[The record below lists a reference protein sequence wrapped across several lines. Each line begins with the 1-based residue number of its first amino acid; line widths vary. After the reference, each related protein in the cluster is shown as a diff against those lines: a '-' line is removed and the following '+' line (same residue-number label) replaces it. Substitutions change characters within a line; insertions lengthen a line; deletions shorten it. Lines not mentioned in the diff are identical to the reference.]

1 MSSGQSH
8 RTCSAS
14 GDNCHYPPMQEEFAI
29 VAMMKH
35 NVPEEPLANQIT
47 AIPKILPVFF
57 TLLKQS
63 MGDQSST
70 EWISADNASL
80 MTEEAE
86 RESASH
92 PAPSQ
97 PYKYE
102 GEPGRFFL

>member
-29 VAMMKH
+29 VSMRKH
-35 NVPEEPLANQIT
+35 TVPEEPLANQIT
-47 AIPKILPVFF
+47 ASPKILPVLFS
-57 TLLKQS
+57 LLKQG

-70 EWISADNASL
+70 ERISAHNTSL

-86 RESASH
+86 RESASY
-92 PAPSQ
+92 PTPSQ
-97 PYKYE
+97 PCQC
-102 GEPGRFFL
+102 R